1 MRLTMEREPAPKRSK
16 DSLDMNMGALAD
28 HPGELVKTDN
38 PNFLCTILPSH
49 WRVNKTLPVPFK
61 VLAVG
66 DMVVPDGVKIT
77 LIASNEENASAEL
90 RNSTAI
96 FRSNVARFNDLRFVG
111 RSGRGETIIAD
122 KLSRPPLWRYTACMW
137 RAKRCRCKPPP
148 QRVPSTLRICLIT

>member
-1 MRLTMEREPAPKRSK
+1 MEREPAPKRSK

-66 DMVVPDGVKIT
+66 DIVVPDGVKVT
-77 LIASNEENASAEL
+77 LTASNEENACAEL

-111 RSGRGETIIAD
+111 RSGRGEAIITD
-122 KLSRPPLWRYTACMW
+122 KLSRPPLWRCCMYVAC
-137 RAKRCRCKPPP
+137 
-148 QRVPSTLRICLIT
+148 

>member
-16 DSLDMNMGALAD
+16 DSLDMNIVGTLAE

-38 PNFLCTILPSH
+38 PNFVCTILPSH

-66 DMVVPDGVKIT
+66 DMVVPDGVKVT
-77 LIASNEENASAEL
+77 LVASNEENVSAEL

-111 RSGRGETIIAD
+111 RSGRGEAIIAD
-122 KLSRPPLWRYTACMW
+122 KLSRPPFCGVAVCIAC
-137 RAKRCRCKPPP
+137 AKRC
-148 QRVPSTLRICLIT
+148 SG